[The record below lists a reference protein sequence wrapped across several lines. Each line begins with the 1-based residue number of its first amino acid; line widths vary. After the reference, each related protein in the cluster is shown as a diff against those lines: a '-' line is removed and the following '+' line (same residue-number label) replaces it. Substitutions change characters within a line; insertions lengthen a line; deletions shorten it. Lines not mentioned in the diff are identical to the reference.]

1 MIQTRHNNLNT
12 GTINLSETK
21 EKFLENIL
29 REISPQLTDKQY
41 NTLRIVLVNELE
53 KVEILDPLRGYDER
67 LEDEC
72 DKLLFYNYYQTNKME
87 NVVHEVC
94 VKGCKIDR
102 YEKTHYKQLELWE
115 LKDRLDI
122 TRPLVTVYN
131 LPDDIAEEIIDY
143 SLKLIEEG
151 ERK

>member
-1 MIQTRHNNLNT
+1 MIIVCLLIIAIIIIITVFLNWYATR
-12 GTINLSETK
+12 
-21 EKFLENIL
+21 
-29 REISPQLTDKQY
+29 
-41 NTLRIVLVNELE
+41 
-53 KVEILDPLRGYDER
+53 
-67 LEDEC
+67 
-72 DKLLFYNYYQTNKME
+72 QTNKK
-87 NVVHEVC
+87 VVRQWVE
-94 VKGCKIDR
+94 KCKIDR

>member
-1 MIQTRHNNLNT
+1 MGGTNMI
-12 GTINLSETK
+12 I
-21 EKFLENIL
+21 IL
-29 REISPQLTDKQY
+29 LT
-41 NTLRIVLVNELE
+41 LAS
-53 KVEILDPLRGYDER
+53 ILII
-67 LEDEC
+67 
-72 DKLLFYNYYQTNKME
+72 LLFYNYYQTNKME
-87 NVVHEVC
+87 NVVPEVC

-102 YEKTHYKQLELWE
+102 YEKTQYKQLELWE